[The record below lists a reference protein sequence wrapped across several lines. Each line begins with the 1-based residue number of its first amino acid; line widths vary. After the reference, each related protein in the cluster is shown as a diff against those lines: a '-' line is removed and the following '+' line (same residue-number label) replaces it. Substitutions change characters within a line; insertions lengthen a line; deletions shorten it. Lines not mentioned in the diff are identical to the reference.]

1 MDISCLICFW
11 LLMMTGSSVDWS
23 RQPRCGRRP
32 SVVVNAQTK
41 PQQQQGKA
49 ANTATE
55 EEAIQFRLWIAAA
68 SAVLEQEAQHHSH
81 GD

>member
-1 MDISCLICFW
+1 
-11 LLMMTGSSVDWS
+11 MMTGSPVVWS

-41 PQQQQGKA
+41 PQQQQGEA
-49 ANTATE
+49 ANAAAE

-68 SAVLEQEAQHHSH
+68 AASTVLEQEAQHHPH